1 MRRDVRWLLWPYRIV
16 ATLVAVLCYLQ
27 AVLAGQFLSGTYGS
41 LLAHQNTAAIIDML
55 LILGIVLALPI
66 TLWGRRPWW
75 PVIFAAGLLGL
86 TSAQNQLGFA
96 RILTLHIPLGVAIVM
111 AATGVAAWAWRASPK
126 ADG

>member
-1 MRRDVRWLLWPYRIV
+1 
-16 ATLVAVLCYLQ
+16 
-27 AVLAGQFLSGTYGS
+27 
-41 LLAHQNTAAIIDML
+41 
-55 LILGIVLALPI
+55 VLALPI

-96 RILTLHIPLGVAIVM
+96 RILTVHIPLGVAIVL
-111 AATGVAAWAWRASPK
+111 AATGIAVWAWRTSPR